1 MSWKYC
7 RVWKEFLQDAG
18 RQQGLEEL
26 VLRWGRM
33 LVNHTGSY
41 LASAPHVDVR
51 RALREQKQVF
61 PAHHRTTRLSLIEI
75 YCIPQ
80 KNCTAAT
87 THMSTLAPSLSVFSL
102 PCSVLVA
109 VAVWCC
115 LSEAYV
121 LREGPREW
129 LRVVTEDRS
138 LGMWPIWGCQNAA
151 VTLTSEGQDWWG

>member
-1 MSWKYC
+1 MPGP
-7 RVWKEFLQDAG
+7 AG
-18 RQQGLEEL
+18 TEAG
-26 VLRWGRM
+26 VPCPP
-33 LVNHTGSY
+33 SY
-41 LASAPHVDVR
+41 YKV
-51 RALREQKQVF
+51 E
-61 PAHHRTTRLSLIEI
+61 LIEI

-87 THMSTLAPSLSVFSL
+87 THMSTLPPSLSVSSL

-138 LGMWPIWGCQNAA
+138 LGMWPIWGCQMPQSHSP
-151 VTLTSEGQDWWG
+151 LKGRIGGGREGRWNVLKIIFKSMWKIENLDHSICTFLRRILLFSLHSWSALG